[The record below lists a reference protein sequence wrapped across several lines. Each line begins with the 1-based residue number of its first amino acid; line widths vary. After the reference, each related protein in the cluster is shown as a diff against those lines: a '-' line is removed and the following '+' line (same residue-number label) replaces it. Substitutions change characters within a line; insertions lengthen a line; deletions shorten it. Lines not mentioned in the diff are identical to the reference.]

1 MGRNGSPLRVVMERV
16 LVARAERNKYS
27 KSKQIGMKQV
37 YRRRGQ
43 AARFGRGCTRPTAT
57 YHHGNMEKKNDV
69 CTGAKPFSMSHL
81 HSRFEP
87 SSIPGCVTHPGN
99 SQGRNSHRRGLK
111 QYDRHRFLVALRL
124 ISKVSRKSDKR
135 QEKHLL
141 VSESLLCVG
150 KFTELVANHVLSDHH
165 RDIVL
170 PVVHQKSDTV
180 DI

>member
-1 MGRNGSPLRVVMERV
+1 MYV
-16 LVARAERNKYS
+16 L
-27 KSKQIGMKQV
+27 
-37 YRRRGQ
+37 GQ
-43 AARFGRGCTRPTAT
+43 T
-57 YHHGNMEKKNDV
+57 
-69 CTGAKPFSMSHL
+69 FSVRHL

-87 SSIPGCVTHPGN
+87 SSVPECVTHPGN

-150 KFTELVANHVLSDHH
+150 KFTEFVANHVLSDHH

-180 DI
+180 DIQRLSQEENSRPISSPDKVWQDGTRPRVCPYGKIVLQRLLQV